1 MEWKQDRWPAL
12 CKWGALGQ
20 VKLGRGVH
28 VEILLFQ
35 NLVPVSITVANET
48 DQPNEIQRYKDKN
61 ILGV

>member
-28 VEILLFQ
+28 VEIILFQ
-35 NLVPVSITVANET
+35 NLVPAGNET
-48 DQPNEIQRYKDKN
+48 DQPNEVERYKDKK
-61 ILGV
+61 I